1 MVPPE
6 QDPRIRRSSDDEMAK
21 IDTIENRVTAK
32 ARRADLGRMA
42 GRLVVILFMLALG
55 LAGGPRVH
63 AMGAAAGLT
72 ATVICSESGART
84 LYLKA
89 DGTPARPAQDCA
101 ECPLCIALSVP
112 VLTPPEHALPHRLA
126 RRSSARRREN
136 AVNRGTCNRRPKS
149 RGPPAVT
156 TLNGNMDSQTL
167 DRIDNGSAAVDSTK
181 VKSAG
186 LDVCHGTGRH
196 HEDAQR

>member
-21 IDTIENRVTAK
+21 IDTIKNRVTAK
-32 ARRADLGRMA
+32 ARRADLGRLA

-63 AMGAAAGLT
+63 AMGTSSDVT
-72 ATVICSESGART
+72 ATVICSEGGART

-101 ECPLCIALSVP
+101 ECPLCIALSVQG
-112 VLTPPEHALPHRLA
+112 LTPPEHALPLRLA
-126 RRSSARRREN
+126 RRSSARRREG
-136 AVNRGTCNRRPKS
+136 AVMPATRNRRPKS
-149 RGPPAVT
+149 RAPPAIA
-156 TLNGNMDSQTL
+156 TLNGIMQSHTL
-167 DRIDNGSAAVDSTK
+167 DTIKKSSSTADSTK

-186 LDVCHGTGRH
+186 PEVCHRTARH
-196 HEDAQR
+196 HEDVQR